1 MKSYLSLGGERPIQ
15 LAALASIFGG
25 SLWAVKVILDGISP
39 NGSVSEATDSFF
51 YIAPLLMTFG
61 LAGFHSRY
69 AALIQGMGRTGFVN
83 AFIGLAMLV
92 GGFVGGFTFGIE
104 QAMRISSFG
113 FLILAFGLVLLGLEV
128 MKANALPRWNFLPLA
143 MGLLVPL
150 SVISGDAAILRAPL
164 SALFGLGWIL
174 LGTILLSYATSKN
187 ISNRDQPS

>member
-1 MKSYLSLGGERPIQ
+1 MKNYPSLGGERSIQ
-15 LAALASIFGG
+15 VAALASIVGG
-25 SLWAVKVILDGISP
+25 SLWSVKVILDGISP
-39 NGSVSEATDSFF
+39 DGSVSEATDSFF

-83 AFIGLAMLV
+83 VFIGLAMLV

-128 MKANALPRWNFLPLA
+128 MKANALPRWSFLPLA

-174 LGTILLSYATSKN
+174 LGTILLSDTTSKN
-187 ISNRDQPS
+187 TSNGDQLR